1 MLLHYKR
8 PVLPCWVILTSHKT
22 TSCQHIL
29 FQMVVFFKKMQDI
42 CHFEAP
48 AYMIGSCMK
57 VLFISWNGFYWKE
70 MHFHVNVLEFAAPH
84 CCLPPWFWLYSQF
97 LLLVF
102 WQVAEGIC
110 FGLFLPDLWDSA
122 DIQESA
128 AKKPVAHI
136 QAYVFRGRATS
147 TELKFL
153 DNKSYLWRNK
163 HRRYF
168 VGPCC
173 SLSVSNIWLFY
184 ARGQIGF

>member
-70 MHFHVNVLEFAAPH
+70 MHFHVNVLEFAAPLLPASLILALLTVPFIGFLAGCWGH
-84 CCLPPWFWLYSQF
+84 MFWTFLAWFVRFCWHPGKCCKKN
-97 LLLVF
+97 LLLISKLMCF
-102 WQVAEGIC
+102 VAEPRALSSSFLTTSLIYGETNIGGISWDHAV
-110 FGLFLPDLWDSA
+110 LFLWVTFGISM
-122 DIQESA
+122 QEG
-128 AKKPVAHI
+128 K
-136 QAYVFRGRATS
+136 
-147 TELKFL
+147 
-153 DNKSYLWRNK
+153 
-163 HRRYF
+163 
-168 VGPCC
+168 
-173 SLSVSNIWLFY
+173 
-184 ARGQIGF
+184 